1 MNIMHSTRRVSAGA
15 GLFAAALFLA
25 AVNAAASGYEF
36 DGVGARS
43 IARGGAVIADAID
56 WSAIYWNPANLADV
70 KRREAGVELKGGRS
84 HSRDGNSFN
93 IDANADGAPDGNV
106 FSKKKADSSFFFG
119 SAGGVVPLGEDAALG
134 VGVYM
139 PLLQGSEFKDTDPL
153 NAGFNSIDY
162 EGQAA
167 IAVGNVSYARRLTE
181 KFSGAVGLSAVYG
194 RLKSDVT
201 LDYFLPGPTPD
212 VLTKNLDGSGY
223 GVEAVFGGKYE
234 LTDRLFAGAVFR
246 SGAKVKI
253 KGDAEAVST
262 NLGSEKSDFEFTLKQ
277 PPTSGIGLAWKDGG
291 RWTFTADFTQTWW
304 RGFSNATKYD
314 TQGTLLTDTDNTFD
328 WKNSFKYRAG
338 ALWHYSE
345 RTDFMFGYAY
355 DTPAID
361 GGSIDFSSAIDV
373 PMHRFTAA
381 ASRRWG
387 DFEGTLAGLV
397 GYNSRNTN
405 GVNYRLGGEY
415 LIAEGKYRF

>member
-1 MNIMHSTRRVSAGA
+1 MLCACG
-15 GLFAAALFLA
+15 GLFVSGLLFCA
-25 AVNAAASGYEF
+25 GGAAASGYEF

-43 IARGGAVIADAID
+43 IARGGAVIADAAD

-70 KRREAGVELKGGRS
+70 KRREAGLELKGGWS

-93 IDANADGAPDGNV
+93 VSGNGGI
-106 FSKKKADSSFFFG
+106 FSEKKSDSSFFFG
-119 SAGGVVPLGEDAALG
+119 SAGGVVPLGEDSALG
-134 VGVYM
+134 VGVYL
-139 PLLQGSEFKDTDPL
+139 PLLQGSDFEDDAPVS
-153 NAGFNSIDY
+153 AAFNGIDY
-162 EGQAA
+162 KGSAA
-167 IAVGNVSYARRLTE
+167 IAVGNISCARRLTE
-181 KFSGAVGLSAVYG
+181 RFSGAVGVNAVYG
-194 RLKSDVT
+194 RLKSDT
-201 LDYFLPGPTPD
+201 TMDFALTPPGYTTPS
-212 VLTKNLDGSGY
+212 VLTQDLDGSGY

-234 LTDRLFAGAVFR
+234 ITDRLFAGAVFR
-246 SGAKVKI
+246 SGTKVKI
-253 KGDAEAVST
+253 TGEANAAST
-262 NLGSEKSDFEFTLKQ
+262 LAGTEKSDFEFTLKQ

-304 RGFSNATKYD
+304 RGFKNAIDYKTN
-314 TQGTLLTDTDNTFD
+314 GAILTDQANTFD
-328 WKNSFKYRAG
+328 WKTSFKYRAG
-338 ALWHYSE
+338 ALWHYNE
-345 RTDFMFGYAY
+345 RTDFMAGYAY

-397 GYNSRNTN
+397 GYNSRNAS